1 MLLIWKSK
9 IEDFLEIDILK
20 YLDLVILLKT
30 VWKLHVQQNIFYI
43 YELCLPYIYVC
54 IYTCNSQ
61 MILIS
66 TGLLNMVNIK
76 TTIMAQV

>member
-1 MLLIWKSK
+1 MNY
-9 IEDFLEIDILK
+9 E
-20 YLDLVILLKT
+20 YMNYVC
-30 VWKLHVQQNIFYI
+30 HI
-43 YELCLPYIYVC
+43 YMC

>member
-43 YELCLPYIYVC
+43 YELYLPYIYVC